1 MGNLDLDFKTGYR
14 ICNRTRNPKTDFKAE
29 ISVFEVSILQFDW
42 ESEKGFEKL
51 SFRTVVLPTSFQIR
65 VRLQNLKFGFQ
76 NLNPDFPIKHDL
88 IFRVIFFRTPL
99 KVQSNAVNTDTE
111 GPYRQS
117 VLINGVS
124 ILSGLNL
131 EKM

>member
-1 MGNLDLDFKTGYR
+1 M
-14 ICNRTRNPKTDFKAE
+14 
-29 ISVFEVSILQFDW
+29 
-42 ESEKGFEKL
+42 
-51 SFRTVVLPTSFQIR
+51 SFRTVVLPTSFRIH
-65 VRLQNLKFGFQ
+65 VRLQNLKSGFQ

>member
-14 ICNRTRNPKTDFKAE
+14 ICNRKRNPKTDFKAE
-29 ISVFEVSILQFDW
+29 ISVFEVSILPFDW

-51 SFRTVVLPTSFQIR
+51 SFRTVVLPTSFRIL
-65 VRLQNLKFGFQ
+65 VRLQNLKSGFQ
-76 NLNPDFPIKHDL
+76 NLNPDFPIKYDL
-88 IFRVIFFRTPL
+88 IFRVIFFRTP
-99 KVQSNAVNTDTE
+99 SNDVNTDTE
-111 GPYRQS
+111 RPYRQS

>member
-14 ICNRTRNPKTDFKAE
+14 ICNRMRNPKTDFKAE
-29 ISVFEVSILQFDW
+29 ISVFEVSILPFDW

-51 SFRTVVLPTSFQIR
+51 SFRTVVLPTSFRIR
-65 VRLQNLKFGFQ
+65 VRLQNLKSGFPNQ
-76 NLNPDFPIKHDL
+76 TRPYISSY
-88 IFRVIFFRTPL
+88 FFRTPL
-99 KVQSNAVNTDTE
+99 KVQSNAVNTETE

>member
-14 ICNRTRNPKTDFKAE
+14 ICNRMRNPKTDFKAE
-29 ISVFEVSILQFDW
+29 ISVFEVSILPFDW

-51 SFRTVVLPTSFQIR
+51 SFRTVVLPTSFRIH
-65 VRLQNLKFGFQ
+65 VRLQNLKSGFPNQ
-76 NLNPDFPIKHDL
+76 TRPYISSY
-88 IFRVIFFRTPL
+88 FFRTPL